1 MKNLTS
7 ILLMSFFLILTNYS
21 IALKF
26 KYQKISTDVK
36 KESKKYEKEGWN
48 NFPGSMPIGQ
58 QLNNTFN
65 KQNELDEEGM
75 QKWFFATGISVAQTI
90 AAAEMQ
96 ANELAKIDLV
106 KQVESDIKSFTETN
120 LANNQLSKDEA
131 ASITKTVNVVTNKVA
146 QKLGRVIPLL
156 RIYKETPN
164 NYEVQ
169 VQVGYNIASAKKI
182 MIEEVKKELGDDA
195 DKIKEKMSSFLYS
208 EKKN

>member
-1 MKNLTS
+1 MKNLTA
-7 ILLMSFFLILTNYS
+7 ILLICVFLILTNYS
-21 IALKF
+21 IAQKF

-65 KQNELDEEGM
+65 KQN
-75 QKWFFATGISVAQTI
+75 
-90 AAAEMQ
+90 
-96 ANELAKIDLV
+96 KIDLV
-106 KQVESDIKSFTETN
+106 QQVESDIKSFAETN

-164 NYEVQ
+164 NFEVQ

-182 MIEEVKKELGDDA
+182 MLEEVKKELGNDA
-195 DKIKEKMSSFLYS
+195 DKIKEKLGSFLYS
-208 EKKN
+208 EKQN

>member
-1 MKNLTS
+1 MKTFS
-7 ILLMSFFLILTNYS
+7 SYVLLISLIVCYNQSF
-21 IALKF
+21 AQKF
-26 KYQKISTDVK
+26 KYPRLSGDVK

-65 KQNELDEEGM
+65 KQNELDEDGM
-75 QKWFFATGISVAQTI
+75 QKWFFASGVSVGQTL

-96 ANELAKIDLV
+96 ANELAKNDLV
-106 KQVESDIKSFTETN
+106 QQVESDIKSFTETN

-131 ASITKTVNVVTNKVA
+131 ASITKTVSVVTNKVA

-156 RIYKETPN
+156 RIYRETSN

-182 MIEEVKKELGDDA
+182 MLEEVKKELGADA
-195 DKIKEKMSSFLYS
+195 QIIKEKMNNFLFS
-208 EKKN
+208 DK

>member
-1 MKNLTS
+1 MKNLTA
-7 ILLMSFFLILTNYS
+7 ILLICVFLILTNYS
-21 IALKF
+21 IAQKF

-36 KESKKYEKEGWN
+36 KESKKYEKEGCN

-106 KQVESDIKSFTETN
+106 QQVESDIKSFAETN

-164 NYEVQ
+164 NFEVQ

-182 MIEEVKKELGDDA
+182 MLEEVKKELGNDA
-195 DKIKEKMSSFLYS
+195 DKIKEKLGSFLYS
-208 EKKN
+208 EKQN